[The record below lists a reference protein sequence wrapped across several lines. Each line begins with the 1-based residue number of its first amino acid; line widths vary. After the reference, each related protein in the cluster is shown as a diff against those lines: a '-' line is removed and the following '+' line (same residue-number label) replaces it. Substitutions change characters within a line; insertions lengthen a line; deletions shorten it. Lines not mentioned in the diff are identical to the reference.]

1 MKILTFCMTY
11 RLEPEVVS
19 SLARQEG
26 VDFFDTFFTK
36 DNPHDGEKRGQYR
49 NMMINWMKM
58 QEVALSQ
65 KYDKVWMVESDT
77 IPPIDALKKLLEV
90 DAPIVSGLYASRH
103 GIFSPN
109 VMRKDNCPGLG
120 AIMTWPEVQ
129 KDWGKTIECSGG
141 ATGCVLIDKSVLGGY
156 KFDMEAYN
164 DIWGEKTAQSIDVPF
179 MEFCWKNGFKQMA
192 RLDVICGH
200 KRPDG
205 KVIWPDEK
213 MGYRIANA

>member
-11 RLEPEVVS
+11 RLEEKVVN
-19 SLARQEG
+19 SLARQTG
-26 VDFFDTFFTK
+26 VDFFDTYFTN

-49 NMMINWMKM
+49 NMMINWVKM

-65 KYDKVWMVESDT
+65 NYEKVWIVESDT
-77 IPPIDALKKLLEV
+77 IAPLDALKKLLEV

-103 GIFSPN
+103 GRFEPN

-120 AIMTWPEVQ
+120 AVMTWEEIA

-141 ATGCVLIDKSVLGGY
+141 ATGCLLVDRSVLEKY
-156 KFDMEAYN
+156 VFDTEAYN
-164 DIWGEKTAQSIDVPF
+164 EIWGEKCAASIDVPF
-179 MEFCWKNGFKQMA
+179 MEFCWKSKFKQMA
-192 RLDVICGH
+192 RLDVICDH

-205 KVIWPDEK
+205 MIVRPTIDGPKLSK
-213 MGYRIANA
+213 AA